1 MGIMG
6 LSTLE
11 VVNGL
16 LGNDFKKIEAGNEER
31 ALGLAQARRAE
42 ENANATQE
50 NVTRPANKT
59 QAEQSASLMKGGL
72 ADTITA
78 APAVASSTTQTEP
91 PPAASGGL
99 NTQLTAPT
107 KPSVIG
113 QSLPGAEAKTTP
125 VTQESAATPIPT
137 AVDRAN
143 QRREITRKNGDTA
156 GFDKATQDYVAA
168 VIKEKNDATDGAMSA
183 LMAKNLGPAIKVY
196 NKYVHDGN
204 DITKYEANKDGSYKV
219 FRTDGST
226 VDMTKDQ
233 IGGVLAGVK
242 NGSYHD
248 QLLQKKIEAQDKAY
262 ADAQGKGMEA
272 DLTGQKQKNIAEAGK
287 STKQGDYYQA
297 EASSVRSG
305 NGRNGKGGSLTL
317 AQERTN
323 AEVDAARKAVAGMT
337 PQEIAQRTLKTTKT
351 GRENPDYDPNL
362 DRKIRIA
369 STRKI
374 GDDEEFDQQGEQADN
389 FDATSRFNA
398 KGIVLGGKPIENYK
412 DSELQKLHGT
422 KTFASP
428 AAKAKIDAELTHRTF
443 VKDSA
448 MKGNSLG
455 ELTSSGYKVIDSTG
469 KHIGYYAR

>member
-42 ENANATQE
+42 ENASAIQE

-72 ADTITA
+72 ADTIPA
-78 APAVASSTTQTEP
+78 APAVASSTTQTVQ

-137 AVDRAN
+137 AADRAN
-143 QRREITRKNGDTA
+143 QRREITRKNGDAA

-168 VIKEKNDATDGAMSA
+168 VIKEKNDATEGALSA
-183 LMAKNLGPAIKVY
+183 LMTKNLGPAIKVY

-204 DITKYEANKDGSYKV
+204 DITKYEENKDGSYKV

-226 VDMTKDQ
+226 VDMTQDQ
-233 IGGVLAGVK
+233 IGSVLAGVK

-248 QLLQKKIEAQDKAY
+248 QLLQKKIEAQDRAY
-262 ADAQGKGMEA
+262 ADAQGKGVEA
-272 DLTGQKQKNIAEAGK
+272 DLTGLKQKNIADAGK

-297 EASSVRSG
+297 EASSIRSG
-305 NGRNGKGGSLTL
+305 NGRNGKDGSLTL

-323 AEVDAARKAVAGMT
+323 AEVDAARKTVAGMT
-337 PQEIAQRTLKTTKT
+337 PQEIADRTAKTTKT

-362 DRKIRIA
+362 ERKVRIA

-374 GDDEEFDQQGEQADN
+374 GDDEEFDGAGDSTESVDVSPRS
-389 FDATSRFNA
+389 ATKSIA
-398 KGIVLGGKPIENYK
+398 LGGRPIEKYT
-412 DSELQKLHGT
+412 DAELTKLFGT
-422 KTFASP
+422 KTFASQ
-428 AAKAKIDAELTHRTF
+428 AAKAKIDTELTHRTF
-443 VKDSA
+443 SKDSS
-448 MKGNSLG
+448 MSGNTLG
-455 ELTSSGYKVIDSTG
+455 ELTPNGYKVLDKAG